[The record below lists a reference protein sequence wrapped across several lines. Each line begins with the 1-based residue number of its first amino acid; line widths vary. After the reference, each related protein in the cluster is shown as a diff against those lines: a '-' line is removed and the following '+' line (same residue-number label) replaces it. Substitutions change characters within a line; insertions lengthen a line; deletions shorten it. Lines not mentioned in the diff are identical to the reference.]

1 MTDADIMHSSELC
14 KTDRRDNGIV
24 AGDTMLVHIG
34 GGNSAYGLM
43 ELYCRE
49 PRHGWMMGPHLLG
62 SEGQLMVNRTQT
74 PV

>member
-1 MTDADIMHSSELC
+1 MHSSELC

-34 GGNSAYGLM
+34 GGNSAYGIM

-49 PRHGWMMGPHLLG
+49 PRHGWM
-62 SEGQLMVNRTQT
+62 RTASARFRGT
-74 PV
+74 IDGKTASRYGYR